1 MDKVLDYLQ
10 RMEGRINGK
19 FDAIGGRLDK
29 QDSRLDAIES
39 RLDKQDSRLDSIEN
53 RLDKHDGRFDS
64 IENKLNEHDSRFDKL
79 EHRIAAT
86 ELTIENDIK
95 TYCNALADGHQ
106 ITQRRLDSMEQLLK
120 DINRDYIVSRLSHLE
135 YEVKELQEKC
145 NRIA

>member
-10 RMEGRINGK
+10 RMEDRINGK

-39 RLDKQDSRLDSIEN
+39 RLDKHDS
-53 RLDKHDGRFDS
+53 RFDS

>member
-10 RMEGRINGK
+10 RMEDRINGK

-29 QDSRLDAIES
+29 Q
-39 RLDKQDSRLDSIEN
+39 
-53 RLDKHDGRFDS
+53 DGRFDS